1 MFSQFL
7 PQPFYANKPIALI
20 AGKALYP
27 VLTAEQIRKHNI
39 PLRLIAFEGETR
51 QDLIDSVPEQDRVII
66 KVGQLGKLLKAL
78 KRWEVGYAIMAGQIT
93 PKRLFN
99 GLSPDFKAITILATL
114 KERNAETIFGAIARE
129 IEKIGVVQMDARAFL
144 DDQLAE
150 PGLIAGKKLALK
162 QDHVDHGIHI
172 AKESARLDIGQ
183 SVVVRKGTVIAVE
196 AFEGTDAMLLRA
208 GEFKSDEA
216 LFVKTTKPEQDYR
229 FDVPVFGMK
238 TLETMLQAGLKNAA
252 LEANKTIIL
261 EKEKVLAEANQ
272 QGVTLWGY

>member
-1 MFSQFL
+1 
-7 PQPFYANKPIALI
+7 
-20 AGKALYP
+20 
-27 VLTAEQIRKHNI
+27 
-39 PLRLIAFEGETR
+39 
-51 QDLIDSVPEQDRVII
+51 
-66 KVGQLGKLLKAL
+66 
-78 KRWEVGYAIMAGQIT
+78 
-93 PKRLFN
+93 
-99 GLSPDFKAITILATL
+99 
-114 KERNAETIFGAIARE
+114 
-129 IEKIGVVQMDARAFL
+129 MDARAFL